1 MFEAIGLL
9 SSLAKILLS
18 VMTYFGIR
26 SDKLRSYLEQV
37 AGSQSD
43 TRLPTLPN
51 DDEKLQEEE
60 LKKTRSGEGNKT

>member
-18 VMTYFGIR
+18 IMTYFGIR

-37 AGSQSD
+37 SNSQSD
-43 TRLPTLPN
+43 TKLPTLPN

-60 LKKTRSGEGNKT
+60 LKKNRSGEG